1 MSQPAL
7 SELKQRIGFQDGK
20 AGIWM
25 GIDISGFNMPPLGN
39 QIPRRL
45 ATQLYIYNIY
55 NMFISHFYD
64 CWRGNV
70 GCQNAGNNCRYRWY
84 SADWDWERYIEW
96 NDDHGNGFLFN
107 NPLGQHFWG
116 SKAAGAHFLWEFTTK
131 CWMFQFI
138 WVHLKPCPQCNCCRH
153 ACIILD
159 LFYR

>member
-45 ATQLYIYNIY
+45 ATQLYIYIY

-107 NPLGQHFWG
+107 NPSIGSTFLGKQG
-116 SKAAGAHFLWEFTTK
+116 SRCPFFVGIHDQVLDVSIHLSSFEALSTMQLLPS
-131 CWMFQFI
+131 C
-138 WVHLKPCPQCNCCRH
+138 VHYPRFVL
-153 ACIILD
+153 
-159 LFYR
+159 